1 MQDTLNKTRKKKDRL
16 AEMWEDLL
24 ANPVAPEPPGKERMT
39 LEASLEADDTVAYR
53 FAPHLQL
60 PPLFGLRQTKSEI
73 SITARSYS
81 APVEERLEPISRTAR
96 QEEPERFTPA
106 PMAAVEPVRN
116 TWTDSLKNF
125 FGTLVEPAN
134 AEPVPISL
142 EVTEL
147 AGEASSPMT
156 LEAAH
161 EESLSFSTPFRWDP
175 KPAWINPPVQSNHQS
190 SGAADV
196 QRLAFKPK
204 IPLRPLHKQRFY
216 RRIFF
221 YLRGWLSRRFRQTA

>member
-39 LEASLEADDTVAYR
+39 LEASLEADHPVAYR
-53 FAPHLQL
+53 FAPDLQL
-60 PPLFGLRQTKSEI
+60 PPLFGLPQT
-73 SITARSYS
+73 
-81 APVEERLEPISRTAR
+81 
-96 QEEPERFTPA
+96 EPEVSIV
-106 PMAAVEPVRN
+106 AAVEPVRN
-116 TWTDSLKNF
+116 TWTNSLKNF
-125 FGTLVEPAN
+125 FGTIVEPAN

-142 EVTEL
+142 GVTDL

-175 KPAWINPPVQSNHQS
+175 KPAWIHAPVQSNHQS
-190 SGAADV
+190 PGAADV

-216 RRIFF
+216 RRFFF
-221 YLRGWLSRRFRQTA
+221 YLRGWLSRRFGQTA